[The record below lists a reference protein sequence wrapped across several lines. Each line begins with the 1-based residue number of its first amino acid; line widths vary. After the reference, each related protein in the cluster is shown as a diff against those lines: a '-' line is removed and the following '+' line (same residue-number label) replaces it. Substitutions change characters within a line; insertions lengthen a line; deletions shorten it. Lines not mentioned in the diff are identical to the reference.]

1 VKRTA
6 LILVLAA
13 VLSTAAAQGFRAN
26 GGIDFQPARP
36 YLGFTVTVERPS
48 FDLLGVRWGPIG
60 TLKAD
65 TDFRVGNAQLL
76 TGVAGAVVLP
86 DSAWAVKVKIL
97 ANVQVQTGRP
107 FSIGPDIQLAFAT
120 TF

>member
-1 VKRTA
+1 M
-6 LILVLAA
+6 AA
-13 VLSTAAAQGFRAN
+13 PASAAMAQGFRAN

-65 TDFRVGNAQLL
+65 TDFKVGRAQLL
-76 TGVAGAVVLP
+76 TGVAGAAVLP
-86 DSAWAVKVKIL
+86 DSSWAVKVKIL
-97 ANVQVQTGRP
+97 ANVEIQTGEP

-120 TF
+120 SF